1 MPETVPYHSLKPAAA
16 CRYDLIALGEVML
29 RFDPRDVPTAR
40 MRDNIRVSQGG
51 GETNV
56 ACGAAY
62 TFGLRAA
69 VLTALVDDPVGENIR
84 NQLREAGVDVSNVRW
99 WNTAADGGAYSTDQK
114 GTLHNGIS
122 FTTAGRGVLP
132 SETVY
137 YRANTPA
144 ARMKPGDFD
153 FERLFGRE
161 GARVFSTGGIL
172 TLIGNDTAD
181 LAIEAARA
189 AQANGSF
196 VAADLNYRSKVE
208 PNKERARA
216 INQRLAPYLSML
228 VGNDSDLYDAFGY
241 DTAAPESDSFEDWLA
256 VYRDTIVQVAR
267 DFPNLSLVGTQWR
280 GAHDADEI
288 SWGAVLYDCRADTWY
303 VAPVREHVHI
313 TDRTGGGDSFACGVL
328 AALLKGHSLATAV
341 DWGAAHGI
349 LVQETPGDITMI
361 NERAV
366 VAEVK
371 RAAAGGGV
379 KAAR

>member
-1 MPETVPYHSLKPAAA
+1 MPEAVPYDHIKSAVA

-29 RFDPRDVPTAR
+29 RIDPRDVPTAR
-40 MRDNIRVSQGG
+40 MRDNIRISQGG

-69 VLTALVDDPVGENIR
+69 VLTALVDDPIGENIR

-99 WNTAADGGAYSTDQK
+99 WNTNSDGGAFSTDQK

-153 FERLFGRE
+153 FERLFGE
-161 GARVFSTGGIL
+161 QGTRVFSTGGIL
-172 TLIGNDTAD
+172 TLVGSDTAD

-189 AQANGSF
+189 AQTSGSF

-256 VYRDTIVQVAR
+256 AYQGTIVQVAR

-280 GAHDADEI
+280 GAHDADQI

-303 VAPVREHVHI
+303 VAPVREQVHI

-328 AALLKGHSLATAV
+328 AALLKGYSLATAV
-341 DWGAAHGI
+341 EWGAAHGI

-366 VAEVK
+366 VAEVQ

-379 KAAR
+379 RAAR